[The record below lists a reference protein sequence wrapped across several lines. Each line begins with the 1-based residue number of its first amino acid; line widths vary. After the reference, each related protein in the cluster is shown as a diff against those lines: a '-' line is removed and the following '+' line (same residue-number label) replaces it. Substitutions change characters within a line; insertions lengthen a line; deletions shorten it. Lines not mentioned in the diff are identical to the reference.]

1 MTDKIEAKER
11 RYQEVEKLLSDPGVT
26 NDQKR
31 YRELSREF
39 ADLSEVVEAHRA
51 LQKLCQERNDTWA
64 MAEAETDPELKA
76 MARDEAKTLD
86 EAVAQGEAD
95 LKALLMPKDPL
106 DAKNAIMEIRAGT
119 GGEEAALFAADL
131 YRMYTR
137 FAETMRWKIELIDSN
152 ASELGGFKEV
162 IFSLTGK
169 NVFGDLRHESG
180 GHRVQRVPVTEANG
194 RIQTSAATVAVLPEA
209 EETDVVIAE
218 KDLKID
224 VFRSSGPGGQSV
236 NTTDS
241 AVRITHLPSG
251 TVVTCQ
257 DEKSQLKNKQKAMK
271 VLRSRILE
279 HEEAKKAAAQAADRK
294 SQVGSGDR
302 SDRVRT
308 YNFPQNRLTDHRVN
322 LTLYNLDRVMEGD
335 LAEIVE
341 ALKLNAQLQ
350 RQGDDL

>member
-1 MTDKIEAKER
+1 MIDKLEARER
-11 RYQEVEKLLSDPGVT
+11 RYQEIEKLLSDPGVT
-26 NDQKR
+26 SDQKR
-31 YRELSREF
+31 YRDLSREF
-39 ADLSEVVEAHRA
+39 ADLGEVVAA
-51 LQKLCQERNDTWA
+51 LMDFRRIQDERDQA
-64 MAEAETDPELKA
+64 KSMAEAEPDPELKA
-76 MARDEAKTLD
+76 MAKEEWKTL
-86 EAVAQGEAD
+86 EELLAQNEST
-95 LKALLMPKDPL
+95 LKTLLMPRDPM

-137 FAETMRWKIELIDSN
+137 FAELKRWKIEVIEN
-152 ASELGGFKEV
+152 TASDLGGFKEI
-162 IFSLTGK
+162 IFNVVGK
-169 NVFGDLRHESG
+169 DVYGDLRRESG

-209 EETDVVIAE
+209 EETDVVINE

-257 DEKSQLKNKQKAMK
+257 DEKSQLKNKQKALK

-279 HEEAKKAAAQAADRK
+279 HEEAKKAAAEAADRK
-294 SQVGSGDR
+294 TQVGTGDR

-335 LAEIVE
+335 LGEIIE
-341 ALKLNAQLQ
+341 ALKLDAQKV
-350 RQGDDL
+350 RMGDEE

>member
-1 MTDKIEAKER
+1 MIDKLEARER
-11 RYQEVEKLLSDPGVT
+11 RYQEIERLLSDPGVT
-26 NDQKR
+26 SDQKR
-31 YRELSREF
+31 YRDLSREF
-39 ADLSEVVEAHRA
+39 AELSEVVAA
-51 LQKLCQERNDTWA
+51 LTDYRRIQDERDQAKA
-64 MAEAETDPELKA
+64 MAEAEPDPELKS
-76 MARDEAKTLD
+76 MAKDEVKSLEEALALN
-86 EAVAQGEAD
+86 EAV
-95 LKALLMPKDPL
+95 LKSLLMPRDPL
-106 DAKNAIMEIRAGT
+106 DSKNAIMEIRAGT

-137 FAETMRWKIELIDSN
+137 YAETRRWKIEVIEN
-152 ASELGGFKEV
+152 TASDLGGFKEI
-162 IFSLTGK
+162 IFSVAGK
-169 NVFGDLRHESG
+169 DVYGDLRRESG

-209 EETDVVIAE
+209 EETDVVIND

-279 HEEAKKAAAQAADRK
+279 HEEAKKAAAEAAERK
-294 SQVGSGDR
+294 TQVGTGDR

-341 ALKLNAQLQ
+341 ALKLDAQKV
-350 RQGDDL
+350 RMGEDE

>member
-1 MTDKIEAKER
+1 MNDKLEARER
-11 RYQEVEKLLSDPGVT
+11 RYQEVERLLSDPGVT
-26 NDQKR
+26 ADQKR
-31 YRELSREF
+31 YRDLSREF
-39 ADLSEVVEAHRA
+39 SELGEVVGA
-51 LQKLCQERNDTWA
+51 LLEFRKLEDERNQA
-64 MAEAETDPELKA
+64 RSMAEAEGDPELKA
-76 MARDEAKTLD
+76 LARDEVKSLEEKLAAQ
-86 EAVAQGEAD
+86 EAA
-95 LKALLMPKDPL
+95 LKALLIPRDPL

-131 YRMYTR
+131 YRMYSR
-137 FAETMRWKIELIDSN
+137 YAELKRWKLEVIEN
-152 ASELGGFKEV
+152 TASDLGGFKEI

-169 NVFGDLRHESG
+169 DVYGELRRESG

-209 EETDVVIAE
+209 EETDVVILE

-257 DEKSQLKNKQKAMK
+257 DEKSQLKNKQKALK

-294 SQVGSGDR
+294 SQVGTGDR
-302 SDRVRT
+302 SDRIRT
-308 YNFPQNRLTDHRVN
+308 YNFPQNRLTDHRIN
-322 LTLYNLDRVMEGD
+322 LTLYNLDRVIEGYLD
-335 LAEIVE
+335 EIIE
-341 ALKLNAQLQ
+341 ALKLEAQKE
-350 RQGDDL
+350 READE

>member
-1 MTDKIEAKER
+1 MTDKLELRER

-26 NDQKR
+26 SDQKR

-39 ADLSEVVEAHRA
+39 AELGEVVLAWKA
-51 LQKLCQERNDTWA
+51 FQKLQAERDEAQA
-64 MAEAETDPELKA
+64 MAEAETDPDLKA
-76 MARDEAKTLD
+76 MARDEMKSLEEALARD
-86 EAVAQGEAD
+86 EAA
-95 LKALLMPKDPL
+95 LKALLVPRDPL

-137 FAETMRWKIELIDSN
+137 FAELKRWKLEIIDS
-152 ASELGGFKEV
+152 SESDLGGFKEIV
-162 IFSLTGK
+162 FSLSGK
-169 NVFGDLRHESG
+169 DVFGDLRRESG

-209 EETDVVIAE
+209 EETDVVINE

-302 SDRVRT
+302 SDRIRT
-308 YNFPQNRLTDHRVN
+308 YNFPQNRLTDHRIN
-322 LTLYNLDRVMEGD
+322 LTLYNLDRVMEGA
-335 LAEIVE
+335 LAEIIE
-341 ALKLNAQLQ
+341 ALKLDAQHE
-350 RQGDDL
+350 REGMDL

>member
-1 MTDKIEAKER
+1 MTDKLEARER

-26 NDQKR
+26 SDQKR
-31 YRELSREF
+31 YRDLSREF
-39 ADLSEVVEAHRA
+39 AELTEVVGA
-51 LQKLCQERNDTWA
+51 LMEFRRIQDERDQART

-76 MARDEAKTLD
+76 LARDEAKALEEELAENEATL
-86 EAVAQGEAD
+86 
-95 LKALLMPKDPL
+95 KTLLMPRDPL
-106 DAKNAIMEIRAGT
+106 DAKNVIMEIRAGT

-137 FAETMRWKIELIDSN
+137 FAETMRWKVEVIDSS

-162 IFSLTGK
+162 IFSLSGK
-169 NVFGDLRHESG
+169 GVYGDLRHESG

-209 EETDVVIAE
+209 EEADVVIAD

-241 AVRITHLPSG
+241 AVRITHLPTG

-257 DEKSQLKNKQKAMK
+257 DEKSQLKNKQKALK

-279 HEEAKKAAAQAADRK
+279 HEEQKKAAAQAAERK
-294 SQVGSGDR
+294 TQVGSGDR

-308 YNFPQNRLTDHRVN
+308 YNFPQNRLTDHRIN

-341 ALKLNAQLQ
+341 ALKLNAQQERLGED
-350 RQGDDL
+350 R

>member
-1 MTDKIEAKER
+1 MIDKLEAREH

-26 NDQKR
+26 SDQKR

-39 ADLSEVVEAHRA
+39 AELAEVVEAYHSYQTKVAQRDQA
-51 LQKLCQERNDTWA
+51 LA
-64 MAEAETDPELKA
+64 MSEAETDPELKA
-76 MARDEAKTLD
+76 MARDEVRDLD
-86 EAVAQGEAD
+86 EALAIEEAA
-95 LKALLMPKDPL
+95 LKSLLMPRDPL

-131 YRMYTR
+131 YRMYSR
-137 FAETMRWKIELIDSN
+137 FFELKRWKIEILEST
-152 ASELGGFKEV
+152 ASDLGGFKEV
-162 IFSLTGK
+162 IFSVAGK
-169 NVFGDLRHESG
+169 DVYGDLRRESG

-209 EETDVVIAE
+209 EETDVVIQE

-241 AVRITHLPSG
+241 AVRITHLPTG

-279 HEEAKKAAAQAADRK
+279 VEEAKKAAAEAAERK
-294 SQVGSGDR
+294 TQVGTGDR

-308 YNFPQNRLTDHRVN
+308 YNFPQNRLTDHRIN

-335 LAEIVE
+335 LQEVIE
-341 ALKLNAQLQ
+341 ALKLDAQAQ
-350 RQGDDL
+350 KAME